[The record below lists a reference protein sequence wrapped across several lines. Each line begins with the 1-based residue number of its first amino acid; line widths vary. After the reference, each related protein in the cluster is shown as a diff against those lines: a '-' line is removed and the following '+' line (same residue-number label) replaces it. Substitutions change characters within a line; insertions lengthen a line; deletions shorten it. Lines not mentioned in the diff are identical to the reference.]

1 MQLCWYLNDIGRLKG
16 IRMNSAVG
24 LRKHFTVAI
33 NWAEKPIEW
42 HLEQYGSWLLV
53 DDHYTGCLG
62 ASSVLGHLIDT
73 VNGVCVDKRER
84 VAPRCKINDMH
95 ADAVSDMLLSLMKNE
110 NLKVQKWFK
119 IVIMFYVE
127 FKSEATISKQLGI
140 SEFSVARDKML
151 GMVRLATKYQLR
163 SRIIGA

>member
-1 MQLCWYLNDIGRLKG
+1 M
-16 IRMNSAVG
+16 SAVAD
-24 LRKHFTVAI
+24 RKHFSVAI

-42 HLEQYGSWLLV
+42 HLEQYGSWLLL

-73 VNGVCVDKRER
+73 ANGVVVDRRER
-84 VAPRCKINDMH
+84 VAPLCKINDQH
-95 ADAVSDMLLSLMKNE
+95 ADAVDDLLVSLLKSENE
-110 NLKVQKWFK
+110 KVKRWLTV
-119 IVIMFYVE
+119 VIMFYVE
-127 FKSEATISKQLGI
+127 FKSEATIAKKLGV

-151 GMVRLATKYQLR
+151 GMVRLATKYNLR

>member
-1 MQLCWYLNDIGRLKG
+1 
-16 IRMNSAVG
+16 MNAMVD
-24 LRKHFTVAI
+24 RKHFSVAI
-33 NWAEKPIEW
+33 NWAEQPIEW

-53 DDHYTGCLG
+53 DENYVCLG
-62 ASSVLGHLIDT
+62 ASSILGHLIDT

-84 VAPRCKINDMH
+84 VAPRCKINDTH
-95 ADAVSDMLLSLMKNE
+95 ADAVGDMLTALMKNE
-110 NLKVQKWFK
+110 NSKVQKWLK

-127 FKSEATISKQLGI
+127 FKSEATIAKQLGI

-151 GMVRLATKYQLR
+151 GMVRLATKYQFR